1 MLWDVVS
8 YCEFNYDYIQG
19 KCSEKA
25 RLCFVL
31 LVKTEDSFKD
41 IKIDGEKRYC
51 TSDHVFDQPL
61 PSGKGE

>member
-1 MLWDVVS
+1 MS

-19 KCSEKA
+19 KYSEKA

-31 LVKTEDSFKD
+31 LIKTEDSFKD
-41 IKIDGEKRYC
+41 IKNDDEKSSC